1 MTRVSRRWPIRIRL
15 RQAIAQLR
23 HWSMVIVLGEIAA
36 AVGQPLDAHPIIEGL
51 SQLSFYDGHLSAP

>member
-1 MTRVSRRWPIRIRL
+1 MAYPHPHPAPAGYRS
-15 RQAIAQLR
+15 IAALVDGDR
-23 HWSMVIVLGEIAA
+23 LGEIAA

>member
-1 MTRVSRRWPIRIRL
+1 MAYPHPAPAGYRS
-15 RQAIAQLR
+15 IAALVDGDR
-23 HWSMVIVLGEIAA
+23 LGEIAA